1 LRRSTLKLLALS
13 SGIYALFLVFLRSL
27 IPETLTPSI
36 TLLAL
41 PLVILVLILVS
52 DLSYR
57 ATAPSKTPVQ
67 TRLRR
72 FQAMDVQYLSRQ
84 VEVASKGSQ
93 AYFETILLNRLRDI
107 LVEKVS
113 LETGIEKEN
122 VKQELADTVK
132 GPALVRNGPL
142 YRLLYSS
149 TPAKGATRVKMLR
162 EAIDG
167 IEAWKA

>member
-1 LRRSTLKLLALS
+1 LRRSTLKLLVIA
-13 SGIYALFLVFLRSL
+13 SGVYVLFLVLLRSF
-27 IPETLTPSI
+27 IPQTLTPSI
-36 TLLAL
+36 TLLAV
-41 PLVILVLILVS
+41 PLIILALILVS

-67 TRLRR
+67 RRLRR
-72 FQAMDVQYLSRQ
+72 FQARDVQYLSRQ
-84 VEVASKGSQ
+84 VEVASSGSQ
-93 AYFETILLNRLRDI
+93 AYFESILLSRLRDI

-122 VKQELADTVK
+122 VKQQLADAVQ
-132 GPALVRNGPL
+132 GPALVGNGPL

-149 TPAKGATRVKMLR
+149 TPPKGTTRVKMLR

>member
-1 LRRSTLKLLALS
+1 LRRSTLKLLVLA
-13 SGIYALFLVFLRSL
+13 SGVYVLFLVFLRSL
-27 IPETLTPSI
+27 IPETLAPSV

-41 PLVILVLILVS
+41 PLVILALILVS

-57 ATAPSKTPVQ
+57 ATAPSKTPAQ
-67 TRLRR
+67 TRSRR
-72 FQAMDVQYLSRQ
+72 FQARDVQYLTRQ
-84 VEVASKGSQ
+84 VEVASAGSP
-93 AYFETILLNRLRDI
+93 AYFDSILLGRLRDI

-122 VKQELADTVK
+122 VKQELGDPVK
-132 GPALVRNGPL
+132 GPALIRNGTL

-149 TPAKGATRVKMLR
+149 TAPKGAARIRMLR